1 MPFTEIKTNLIAN
14 SAVTQAKIDPSVE
27 LGGGAAVTTAA
38 TAPSSPTPSAGDL
51 WYNTTNGKLN
61 VYYNNAWVVTQL
73 DQQGIG
79 SRVVDVF
86 TATASQTV
94 FTTSAGYSV
103 GYVDVYINGIKLLP
117 ADFTATNATTV
128 TLGSG
133 ADLSDE
139 VVIISWTLAP
149 GVASFTSDIFTGTGS
164 QTTFSLSVTPS
175 NENQTTVVVDG
186 VVQIRNTYS
195 VSGGSLVFSESPG
208 NGSVI
213 EVTTAR
219 SSFSETI
226 ISPFLLM
233 GA

>member
-1 MPFTEIKTNLIAN
+1 MALTQIKTDLIAN
-14 SAVTQAKIDPSVE
+14 SAVTQSKIDPNVE
-27 LGGGAAVTTAA
+27 LGGAAVTTSA
-38 TAPSSPTPSAGDL
+38 TAPTSPTPSTGDL
-51 WYNTTNGKLN
+51 WYNTTTGKLS
-61 VYYNNAWVVTQL
+61 VYYNAGWVVTQL

-128 TLGSG
+128 TLGTG

-195 VSGGSLVFSESPG
+195 VSGGSLVFSEAPG

>member
-1 MPFTEIKTNLIAN
+1 MPFTEIKTNLIAD
-14 SAVTQAKIDPSVE
+14 SAVTQAKIDPTVE
-27 LGGGAAVTTAA
+27 LGGSSVTSSA
-38 TAPSSPTPSAGDL
+38 TAPSTPAAGDL
-51 WYNTTNGKLN
+51 WHDTTNNKLK
-61 VYYNNAWVVTQL
+61 VYYNSSWITTQES
-73 DQQGIG
+73 QMGIG

-86 TATASQTV
+86 TATAGQTT
-94 FTTSAGYSV
+94 FTTSVGYTI
-103 GYVDVYINGIKLLP
+103 GYVDVYFNGIKLLP

-128 TLGSG
+128 VLG
-133 ADLSDE
+133 AAAELNDE
-139 VVIISWTLAP
+139 IVVISWTLAP

-175 NENQTTVVVDG
+175 SENQTTVVVDG

-195 VSGGSLVFSESPG
+195 VSGGSLVFSEAPG
-208 NGSVI
+208 SGAVI